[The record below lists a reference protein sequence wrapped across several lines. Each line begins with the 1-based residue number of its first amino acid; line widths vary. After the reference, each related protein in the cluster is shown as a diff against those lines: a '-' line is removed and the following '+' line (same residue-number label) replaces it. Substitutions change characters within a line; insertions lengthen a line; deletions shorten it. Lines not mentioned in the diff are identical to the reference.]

1 MCHFHPMSCCTSSHL
16 IMNCPVMLIVFS
28 QRISAA
34 DALCHPWLTVEAPLP
49 TSMDMMP
56 RVKPDSQDVEENAE
70 EAEREKKRK
79 ILELSSH
86 F

>member
-1 MCHFHPMSCCTSSHL
+1 MCCAMTFIL
-16 IMNCPVMLIVFS
+16 FS

-34 DALCHPWLTVEAPLP
+34 DALSHPWLTVEAPLP

-56 RVKPDSQDVEENAE
+56 RVKPNSQDVEEDAE
-70 EAEREKKRK
+70 EAEREKQRK
-79 ILELSSH
+79 IQELSSH